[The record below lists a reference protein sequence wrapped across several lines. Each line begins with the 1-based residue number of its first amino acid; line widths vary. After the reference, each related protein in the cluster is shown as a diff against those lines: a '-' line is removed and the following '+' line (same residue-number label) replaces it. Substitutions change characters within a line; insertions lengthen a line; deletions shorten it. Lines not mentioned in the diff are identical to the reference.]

1 MASGSNLDLSA
12 EPNLGDVFC
21 DSYNFSDSE
30 DSDEDVVEK
39 NPDSE
44 DSGED
49 GVEKNSGDE
58 DEMTGER
65 EGNDE
70 VLDGVEEEAVID
82 VKLGISEALARE
94 NYLAAGVEVQEEK
107 DRITVEKNLHL
118 ISQEVDLIL
127 DKIVLDLSLP
137 YSPSDFQRVAVN
149 TLGMQRNLILVSPT
163 GRVLSSTF
171 YQGQLEI
178 VFQLFKLRSAISQFS
193 SGVLLFQEGTCVQ
206 PLVGFPIFQAESMLI
221 FA

>member
-1 MASGSNLDLSA
+1 L
-12 EPNLGDVFC
+12 
-21 DSYNFSDSE
+21 
-30 DSDEDVVEK
+30 
-39 NPDSE
+39 
-44 DSGED
+44 
-49 GVEKNSGDE
+49 EKNSGDE
-58 DEMTGER
+58 DEMTGEK

-82 VKLGISEALARE
+82 DKLGISEALARE
-94 NYLAAGVEVQEEK
+94 NYLAAGEEVQEEK

-178 VFQLFKLRSAISQFS
+178 VFQLFKLSSAISLFS
-193 SGVLLFQEGTCVQ
+193 SEVFLFQEGTCVQ
-206 PLVGFPIFQAESMLI
+206 PLVGFPIFQAESMC
-221 FA
+221 

>member
-21 DSYNFSDSE
+21 DSYKFSDSE

-70 VLDGVEEEAVID
+70 VLVGVEEEAVID

-118 ISQEVDLIL
+118 ISQDVDIIL

-171 YQGQLEI
+171 N
-178 VFQLFKLRSAISQFS
+178 V
-193 SGVLLFQEGTCVQ
+193 
-206 PLVGFPIFQAESMLI
+206 
-221 FA
+221 